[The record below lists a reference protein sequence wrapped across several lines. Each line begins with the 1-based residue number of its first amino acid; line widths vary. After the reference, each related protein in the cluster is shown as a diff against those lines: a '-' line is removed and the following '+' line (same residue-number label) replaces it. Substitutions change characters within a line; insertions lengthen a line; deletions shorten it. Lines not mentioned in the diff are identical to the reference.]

1 MGEEL
6 RGWRLPFLTCRRG
19 EESMVLLNHPSGDPT
34 PSAEDHAVTKQL
46 SAVGR
51 MVGIG
56 IVDHVVIGGGR
67 FVSLADNGGLE

>member
-1 MGEEL
+1 
-6 RGWRLPFLTCRRG
+6 
-19 EESMVLLNHPSGDPT
+19 MVLLNHPSGDPT